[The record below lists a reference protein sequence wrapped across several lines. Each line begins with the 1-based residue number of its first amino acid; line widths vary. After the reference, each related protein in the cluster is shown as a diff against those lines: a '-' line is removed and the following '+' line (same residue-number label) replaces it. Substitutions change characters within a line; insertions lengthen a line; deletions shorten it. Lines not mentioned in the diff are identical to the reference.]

1 MRETLQSHK
10 KRTMKQKLLLA
21 LLLILSIKSFS
32 QDSKFSIEASYPIP
46 IGDNFI
52 AENYNGIFDI
62 GAKYRFSK
70 IKNINIGTSINGGIL
85 VNNTNDNNGN
95 QDFKVKSYLIQPKLF
110 AELTIES
117 ISKLHPFIGFG
128 YAFMVFDA
136 SGTNNGFDVSGS
148 SKTDSGI
155 NANFGV
161 AYDITTKIFIGI
173 QYDYV
178 KLNVDEETPNTT
190 FDTNLNLLK
199 IGLGFR
205 I

>member
-1 MRETLQSHK
+1 
-10 KRTMKQKLLLA
+10 MKQKLVLV

-32 QDSKFSIEASYPIP
+32 QDSKLSVEMHYPIP
-46 IGDNFI
+46 IDQNFI
-52 AENYNGIFDI
+52 GKSYNGIIDI
-62 GAKYRFSK
+62 GAKYRFLELTHIK
-70 IKNINIGTSINGGIL
+70 IGASINGGIL

-95 QDFKVKSYLIQPKLF
+95 QDFKVTSYLIQPKIF
-110 AELTIES
+110 TELKIES
-117 ISKLHPFIGFG
+117 ISKLHPFVGFG
-128 YAFMVFDA
+128 YTFMVFNP

-148 SKTDSGI
+148 SKTESGI

-161 AYDITTKIFIGI
+161 AYNITNKIFVDI

-178 KLNVDEETPNTT
+178 KLKVDKETPNTT
-190 FDTNLNLLK
+190 FNTNVNLLK

>member
-1 MRETLQSHK
+1 M
-10 KRTMKQKLLLA
+10 
-21 LLLILSIKSFS
+21 
-32 QDSKFSIEASYPIP
+32 
-46 IGDNFI
+46 

-95 QDFKVKSYLIQPKLF
+95 QDFKDKSYLIQPKIF

-128 YAFMVFDA
+128 YTFMVFDA
-136 SGTNNGFDVSGS
+136 SGTNNGFDVSGL

-178 KLNVDEETPNTT
+178 KLNVAEETLNTT
-190 FDTNLNLLK
+190 FNTNVNLLK